1 MQFLLLLWGDEAA
14 ELALDPEEARAIVD
28 RHIAF
33 ARGLRE
39 RGVMLGGDGLTP
51 SREGVVVRGKH
62 VSDGPFIETKEQIGG
77 YYLIDVGSRDEAI
90 AIAGDVPA
98 SPGMAVEVRR
108 IPEY

>member
-14 ELALDPEEARAIVD
+14 ELALGPEEGRAMVD

-39 RGVMLGGDGLTP
+39 RGLMLGGDGLTP
-51 SREGVVVRGKH
+51 SREGAVVRGKH
-62 VSDGPFIETKEQIGG
+62 VSDGPFIETKVQIGG
-77 YYLIDVGSRDEAI
+77 YYLIDVGSREEAI
-90 AIAGDVPA
+90 QIAGAVPRG
-98 SPGMAVEVRR
+98 PGTAVEVRR

>member
-1 MQFLLLLWGDEAA
+1 M
-14 ELALDPEEARAIVD
+14 VD

-51 SREGVVVRGKH
+51 SRQGAVVEA
-62 VSDGPFIETKEQIGG
+62 STCPDGPFIETKEQIGG
-77 YYLIDVGSRDEAI
+77 YYLIEVASREEAI
-90 AIAGDVPA
+90 EIAGAVPA
-98 SPGMAVEVRR
+98 GPGKAVEVRR